1 MINSGGGRCRAA
13 VPELETAVP
22 SPFLHT
28 TPVDPATTA
37 SPRLAAVHAQLAGHF
52 GPAGIPAEFRL
63 LFGVPD
69 LLCATWVAVRES
81 LLTGS
86 AARTDKELVAAGVAR
101 ARRCPPVLR
110 THARALHAAGHRTLA
125 RTVRDGGAPKDPDHA
140 RLLAWG
146 AATGAPDAPP
156 AGPPGPPDHAPELL
170 GTALTAHFLTRLGS
184 ALLSA
189 RADRAA
195 ERWPHRLLGG
205 GGAARPTPAH
215 APRPGESLPLL
226 ADPIGPEPA
235 WAGGAPLGAGI
246 AALRSAAVADRDP
259 WLSDA
264 VRTRVR
270 TVVAAHGGHPSD
282 TGLTNRQP
290 AARSWL
296 YAALEGLRGADRP
309 AVAVALLVALE
320 PSQLTAADVEF
331 WRLTAPDGAADDT
344 ALLRLAGFGAYTA
357 VERVERSLA
366 GAALGAGTHSRT

>member
-1 MINSGGGRCRAA
+1 MIDSGGGRCRAA

-101 ARRCPPVLR
+101 AMRCPPVVR

-125 RTVRDGGAPKDPDHA
+125 RTVRDGGTPKDPDHA

-146 AATGAPDAPP
+146 AGADAPDAP
-156 AGPPGPPDHAPELL
+156 PPGPPDHAPEFL

-189 RADRAA
+189 RAGRAA

-226 ADPIGPEPA
+226 AGPIGPEPA
-235 WAGGAPLGAGI
+235 WAGGAPLGAGV

-264 VRTRVR
+264 IRTRVR

-282 TGLTNRQP
+282 TGLTDRQP
-290 AARSWL
+290 AARAWL

-309 AVAVALLVALE
+309 TVAVALLVALE

-331 WRLTAPDGAADDT
+331 WRLTAPDGASDDT
-344 ALLRLAGFGAYTA
+344 ALLRLAAFGAYTA

-366 GAALGAGTHSRT
+366 EAALGSGTHSRT

>member
-125 RTVRDGGAPKDPDHA
+125 RAVRGRGGPPRTPNQA
-140 RLLAWG
+140 RRRPRG

-170 GTALTAHFLTRLGS
+170 GTARPAHFRPGW
-184 ALLSA
+184 APRASA
-189 RADRAA
+189 RAGRAA
-195 ERWPHRLLGG
+195 ERGRPPRAA
-205 GGAARPTPAH
+205 GARRVRHRPTRR
-215 APRPGESLPLL
+215 APGETCRCWRTRSARSRPGPAGPRWARGWRRSGPRRWRTATRGSPTPSGRGCGRSSPLMAATRPTL
-226 ADPIGPEPA
+226 A
-235 WAGGAPLGAGI
+235 
-246 AALRSAAVADRDP
+246 
-259 WLSDA
+259 
-264 VRTRVR
+264 
-270 TVVAAHGGHPSD
+270 
-282 TGLTNRQP
+282 
-290 AARSWL
+290 
-296 YAALEGLRGADRP
+296 
-309 AVAVALLVALE
+309 
-320 PSQLTAADVEF
+320 
-331 WRLTAPDGAADDT
+331 
-344 ALLRLAGFGAYTA
+344 
-357 VERVERSLA
+357 
-366 GAALGAGTHSRT
+366 